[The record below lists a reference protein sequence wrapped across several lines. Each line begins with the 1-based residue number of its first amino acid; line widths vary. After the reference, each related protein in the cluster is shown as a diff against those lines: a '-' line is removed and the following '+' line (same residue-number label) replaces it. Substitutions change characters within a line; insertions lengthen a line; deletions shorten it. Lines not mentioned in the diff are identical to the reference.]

1 MNQNL
6 STSGNQC
13 SLKALK
19 KVLGSGLILIVGL
32 VFLSPDALAF
42 ELSARSRLTPFVEV
56 RETFDD
62 NVFLLSEG
70 EPLPINA
77 KSKDDSIF
85 NLSAGVGLDVDIT
98 QFITLGLGYRM
109 DYQNYADNNEND
121 QFIHALELKADVGKR
136 AYFKRLTINIK
147 ENLTTVPI
155 DTTQALL
162 PGNKTFRNEFQITPS
177 YRIIDTKRTFF
188 DAGYSYRRIDYTK
201 NTVQLTST
209 PLVTETTQVVSN
221 SQSHGGV
228 FNFGYILNP
237 RLTLVT
243 DYNISRLLREKPEPT
258 EIVDPRTRADITR
271 QRLTGGVNFKL
282 SPRLSGL
289 AKIGFETNTF
299 SAVEFVD
306 PTTGQVQRID
316 QRDRSGFAANFGLN
330 FNITPSSSLALTYD
344 RFFSE
349 NDFGETLETDDVISR
364 LVLRLGDNARTS
376 LAFNYRH
383 ETRELIQTPVTAPG
397 IATGNDSANSIGFA
411 GDIEYMITQRI
422 RTFGGY
428 KIANRQFFSE
438 IFFDPTR
445 GDREDT
451 TQTFTVGVGY
461 SLTRYLSINTDYE
474 FIHNDSNFD
483 IDDYNVNRFSIFSRA
498 TF

>member
-1 MNQNL
+1 MNQ
-6 STSGNQC
+6 SFGIPGNK
-13 SLKALK
+13 SFLKALK
-19 KVLGSGLILIVGL
+19 KVLAGVLIVIVGL
-32 VFLSPDALAF
+32 VFLSLEALAF
-42 ELSARSRLTPFVEV
+42 ELSKKSRITPFVEV

-62 NVFLLSEG
+62 NVFLLSDG
-70 EPLPINA
+70 EPLPVNA

-98 QFITLGLGYRM
+98 RFLTLGLGYRM
-109 DYQNYADNNEND
+109 DYQNYTNNDEND
-121 QFIHALELKADVGKR
+121 QFIHALELKADIGKR

-188 DAGYSYRRIDYTK
+188 DAGYSYRRVDYTK

-237 RLTLVT
+237 RLRFVT
-243 DYNISRLLREKPEPT
+243 DYNISRLLREEPKPN

-271 QRLTGGVNFKL
+271 QRLTSGVDFKL
-282 SPRLSGL
+282 SPRWSGL

-330 FNITPSSSLALTYD
+330 FNISVRSNLALTYD

-349 NDFGETLETDDVISR
+349 NDFGETLETDNVVSR

-383 ETRELIQTPVTAPG
+383 ETRELIQTPVTTPG
-397 IATGNDSANSIGFA
+397 IATGNDSASSVEFA
-411 GDIEYMITQRI
+411 GDIEYMFTEKI

-428 KIANRQFFSE
+428 KISNRQFFSE

-445 GDREDT
+445 GAREDT
-451 TQTFTVGVGY
+451 NQTFNVGAGY
-461 SLTRYLSINTDYE
+461 SLTRYLSINANYE
-474 FIHNDSNFD
+474 FIHNNSNFD

-498 TF
+498 NF